1 MTGEA
6 SDPVSAYVQR
16 ALRESEAFLVDA
28 EDGSNVGVVDK
39 LLLDES
45 GRVAGIEV
53 CVGWFGRR
61 RWTFSAADVVA
72 VWPGSRHLF
81 VSDASVADKRP
92 AAD

>member
-1 MTGEA
+1 MIRF
-6 SDPVSAYVQR
+6 SAYVQW

-28 EDGSNVGVVDK
+28 EDGSEVGVVDK
-39 LLLDES
+39 VLLES

-72 VWPGSRHLF
+72 VWPERRRLF
-81 VSDASVADKRP
+81 VSDASAADKRP